1 MTPSNNKPRI
11 AINPAMLDADVAQ
24 YAITAHLA
32 LMQIEAIARR
42 FDDVAVLR
50 EISEIAR
57 NTQMMAPIARRRDR
71 RGEEAVDKNKD
82 GRTAQGDFDGLA

>member
-1 MTPSNNKPRI
+1 MMPSDNKRRI
-11 AINPAMLDADVAQ
+11 ATNPPMLDADVAQ

-42 FDDVAVLR
+42 FDDVVALQ

-57 NTQMMAPIARRRDR
+57 NTQMMAPTARRPDR

-82 GRTAQGDFDGLA
+82 GRAAQGDFDGLA